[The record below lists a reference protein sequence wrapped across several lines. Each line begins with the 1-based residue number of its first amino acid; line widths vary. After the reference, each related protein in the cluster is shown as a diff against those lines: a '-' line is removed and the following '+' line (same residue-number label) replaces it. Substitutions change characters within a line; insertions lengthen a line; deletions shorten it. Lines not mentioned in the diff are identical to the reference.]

1 MARGYRAGF
10 AFAGWLDHL
19 QWPPM
24 HVALINPPQV
34 FSRFQV
40 AAGITPPLGVA
51 YLAAYLREHNVPVS
65 LVDALG
71 EAPSAVTP
79 FRRHAL
85 LRGLDLDQTVARVD
99 PAAGLIGISNLF
111 TFAWPAVDEL
121 ARRLKQRFPDTPI
134 AVGGP
139 HPGALPAE
147 CLESPWIDF
156 VGIGEGE
163 VPLLALA
170 RSLRDG
176 GDGRGIPGIA
186 WRDEGGEVHAEASW
200 RSDIVELDTVPFPAR
215 DLLPM
220 ENYVTTQEAHGPVD
234 GRWTSI
240 LSSRGCP
247 YGCTFCESRL
257 TRWRAR
263 SAVNVVDEIEECV
276 TRWGISEFHF
286 EDDNM
291 TLSAERISE
300 LAAELD
306 RRNLRIRWQTPNG
319 IRASAAN
326 RATLTAMR
334 DSGCNHITLAPE
346 SGSQRVLDDVIQK
359 GKDFELDALV
369 DVARIGHELGMKVA
383 AYFILGLPGE
393 TEAEAELSIA
403 YAQRLARAG
412 VDEVG
417 FGLFIP
423 LPGTPLWDAVDRTG
437 LDYLDL
443 LTVDDLEHAVSFN
456 EHLDDDDL
464 RRLRRKAYALF
475 FLTRARHHP
484 RELARTVGNV
494 LRFRQELKTD
504 RVLISL
510 ARRNRDAALAYPYD
524 AARTLWVLLDTES
537 SYAFR
542 HSFRRAVSLLRRRP
556 SRRE

>member
-1 MARGYRAGF
+1 M
-10 AFAGWLDHL
+10 L
-19 QWPPM
+19 
-24 HVALINPPQV
+24 VTLINPPQV

-51 YLAAYLREHNVPVS
+51 YLAAYLRAND
-65 LVDALG
+65 VDVEIVDGLG
-71 EAPSAVTP
+71 EAPAQVHP

-85 LRGLDLDQTVARVD
+85 LRGLDLDEVVARVSERTT
-99 PAAGLIGISNLF
+99 LIGISNLF

-121 ARRLKQRFPDTPI
+121 ARRLKEAFPGAPI
-134 AVGGP
+134 VVGGP
-139 HPGALPAE
+139 HPGALPTE
-147 CLESPWIDF
+147 CLQSPWLDY
-156 VGIGEGE
+156 VAIGEGE
-163 VPLLALA
+163 VPLLQLVRALA
-170 RSLRDG
+170 AGSSLEDVEA
-176 GDGRGIPGIA
+176 IA
-186 WRDEGGEVHAEASW
+186 WRDADGAVRWKPQKESLVK
-200 RSDIVELDTVPFPAR
+200 ELESLPFPAR

-220 ENYVTTQEAHGPVD
+220 ENYVTTQEAHGPVG

-263 SAVNVVDEIEECV
+263 SAVDVVDEIEECV
-276 TRWGISEFHF
+276 TRWGITEFHF

-291 TLSAERISE
+291 TISAKRILAMADELERRGLS
-300 LAAELD
+300 
-306 RRNLRIRWQTPNG
+306 IRWQTPNG
-319 IRASAAN
+319 IRASVTD
-326 RATLTAMR
+326 RATLQAMR
-334 DSGCNHITLAPE
+334 DSGCEHITLAPE
-346 SGSQRVLDDVIQK
+346 SGSRRVLNEIIQK
-359 GKDFELDALV
+359 GKDFELPQLV
-369 DVARIGHELGMKVA
+369 EVAREAHDLGMKVA

-393 TEAEAELSIA
+393 TEAEVEESIA
-403 YAQRLARAG
+403 YARELARAG

-423 LPGTPLWDAVDRTG
+423 LPGTPLWDEVDHSQ

-464 RRLRRKAYALF
+464 RRLRRKAYGLF

-484 RELARTVGNV
+484 RALARTLANV
-494 LRFRQELKTD
+494 VSFRQELKTD

-510 ARRNRDAALAYPYD
+510 LKRNRDAALAYPYD
-524 AARTLWVLLDTES
+524 AAKTLRVLLDTES
-537 SYAFR
+537 KYAFK
-542 HSFRRAVSLLRRRP
+542 HSLRRAIALVRRP
-556 SRRE
+556 